1 MERAQL
7 KALLE
12 AIIYVSEEPVM
23 LAQLEKVFADVPRE
37 ELGSALDELLAAS
50 QAPDRGVEIRQV
62 AGGYRMYT
70 KPEHHE
76 RVRKF
81 IRSQKPPLRLSLP
94 ALETLAVVAYKQP
107 VTLPEI
113 QAIRGVDPS
122 TALAT
127 LLDKGLVVAAGRK
140 QCIGRPIL
148 YRTSKEFLIRF
159 GLKDLSEL
167 PTLEEFEELARA
179 ALSEAEMTP
188 AAHSFAAEPKEAPDL
203 PSDEAQPASKESR
216 EVGNA

>member
-1 MERAQL
+1 MERDQL

-12 AIIYVSEEPVM
+12 AIIYVCDQPVTVG
-23 LAQLEKVFADVPRE
+23 QLQKVFTDAGRE
-37 ELGSALDELLAAS
+37 ELIRALDELVSAGQAA
-50 QAPDRGVEIRQV
+50 DRGVEVRQV

-81 IRSQKPPLRLSLP
+81 VRSQKPPLRLSLP

-107 VTLPEI
+107 VTLPEV

-122 TALAT
+122 SALAT
-127 LLDKGLVVAAGRK
+127 LLEKGLVVTAGRK

-148 YRTSKEFLIRF
+148 YRTSREFLIRF
-159 GLKDLSEL
+159 GLKDLNEL

-179 ALSEAEMTP
+179 AVGESEAVVG
-188 AAHSFAAEPKEAPDL
+188 AAEGSAPASEGQKEAAD
-203 PSDEAQPASKESR
+203 
-216 EVGNA
+216 VGNA